1 MKKNKTLTISLGFIA
16 LIFLCVMMTACPKKT
31 EEKAIKQ
38 IMPLNINVFIDL
50 SDRLERDL
58 TPSQTERDSMIISNI
73 IDVFIEDCIN
83 NGKII
88 NSKNHFQIFFHPAP
102 NIREI
107 ATLANG
113 LNIDLAREEMA
124 NKKVKLKS
132 MKETFTKNISQIYQS
147 TLTAKK
153 WIGSDIWGFISD
165 KKVDAQCIRDG
176 YRNILVILTD
186 GYLYYGPN
194 KVKEG
199 NSYSY
204 ILPQTLKDAGSSLI
218 VKRNDLKDLEVLM
231 LEVNPY
237 TPLERDRLIEVLEQW
252 FTEME
257 VSKFVVADTD
267 MPVNTTN
274 IINNFITSK

>member
-1 MKKNKTLTISLGFIA
+1 
-16 LIFLCVMMTACPKKT
+16 
-31 EEKAIKQ
+31 
-38 IMPLNINVFIDL
+38 
-50 SDRLERDL
+50 
-58 TPSQTERDSMIISNI
+58 
-73 IDVFIEDCIN
+73 
-83 NGKII
+83 
-88 NSKNHFQIFFHPAP
+88 
-102 NIREI
+102 
-107 ATLANG
+107 
-113 LNIDLAREEMA
+113 
-124 NKKVKLKS
+124 

>member
-1 MKKNKTLTISLGFIA
+1 
-16 LIFLCVMMTACPKKT
+16 
-31 EEKAIKQ
+31 
-38 IMPLNINVFIDL
+38 
-50 SDRLERDL
+50 
-58 TPSQTERDSMIISNI
+58 MIISNI

-107 ATLANG
+107 ATLTNG

-237 TPLERDRLIEVLEQW
+237 TPLERDRLIDVLEQW